1 MRDER
6 VERIAKHYKLKHQ
19 LKKLVEE
26 SFELIGAALAYLFLK
41 KTEDRK
47 DHLIEEA
54 ADVAIVIAQ
63 IVYLL
68 KSDEKMEVWIDY
80 KLDRTIKRMEAEK
93 WP

>member
-6 VERIAKHYKLKHQ
+6 VEKIADHYGLKHQ
-19 LKKLVEE
+19 FKKLIEE
-26 SFELIGAALAYLFLK
+26 SLELIAAALVYLFLK
-41 KTEDRK
+41 KTEARK

-68 KSDEKMEVWIDY
+68 KSDEKMEIWIDY
-80 KLDRTIKRMEAEK
+80 KLDRTIKRMEAKK

>member
-6 VERIAKHYKLKHQ
+6 VEKIADHYGLENQ
-19 LKKLVEE
+19 IKKLIEE
-26 SFELIGAALAYLFLK
+26 SRELITAAVAYLLFE
-41 KTEDRK
+41 KTEERK

-68 KSDEKMEVWIDY
+68 KSDEKMSIWIDY
-80 KLDRTIKRMEAEK
+80 KLDRTVKRMEAEK
-93 WP
+93 WQ

>member
-6 VERIAKHYKLKHQ
+6 VEKIADHYGLKHQ
-19 LKKLVEE
+19 IKKLIEE
-26 SFELIGAALAYLFLK
+26 SWELIAAALAYLLLK
-41 KTEDRK
+41 KSEARK
-47 DHLIEEA
+47 DHMIEEA

-68 KSDEKMEVWIDY
+68 KYDEKMEIWIDY

>member
-6 VERIAKHYKLKHQ
+6 VEKIADHYGLKHQ
-19 LKKLVEE
+19 IRKLIEE
-26 SFELIGAALAYLFLK
+26 SRELITAAVAYLLFE
-41 KTEDRK
+41 KTEERK

-68 KSDEKMEVWIDY
+68 KSDEKMNIWIDY
-80 KLDRTIKRMEAEK
+80 KLDRTVKRMEAGK
-93 WP
+93 WS